1 MTWAHLGHLFSAAA
15 CDEEMQNS
23 LGPHM
28 RGTQVMAGEVPGAGQ
43 EGWPRFHQ
51 GLREVSFKAIRRSL
65 PWLLKYTDKRGRL
78 FMSSLSANPIP

>member
-28 RGTQVMAGEVPGAGQ
+28 RGTQVMAGEGYPGRGKKD
-43 EGWPRFHQ
+43 GP
-51 GLREVSFKAIRRSL
+51 GSTKA
-65 PWLLKYTDKRGRL
+65 
-78 FMSSLSANPIP
+78 